1 MAWTWFFELVALL
14 PFQKRPGCTNHREQ
28 CGTGVRSS
36 AWLIGFHAMIRAVV
50 SRRGPMTSG
59 LLVKTAAPINLQIS
73 DVARV
78 TTAMSRL
85 SCSLYIVNLCS
96 NTAISF
102 EWHWCWLTNSFQALP
117 LFLCISDPFLFFG
130 LCTAP
135 AIWRKNTPPYVFD
148 VQMIL
153 TMLLIMELHGTK
165 SSRPTPWHLPPWQV

>member
-1 MAWTWFFELVALL
+1 MAWTWFSRVGGFVAISETARLHQSQWTMRHWRAK
-14 PFQKRPGCTNHREQ
+14 P
-28 CGTGVRSS
+28 S
-36 AWLIGFHAMIRAVV
+36 MIDRIPCYDP
-50 SRRGPMTSG
+50 SCWQRRGPMTSG

-73 DVARV
+73 DVERV

-85 SCSLYIVNLCS
+85 SWSSYCVNLCS

-102 EWHWCWLTNSFQALP
+102 EWHRCWLTNSFQALP

-165 SSRPTPWHLPPWQV
+165 SSRPTPWPWQV